1 MAKISST
8 DVMRSEANVKLA
20 QDFIERNKGKTVDEL
35 KVIAKNSKM
44 SSSEKR
50 QLLDYLEKNST
61 RELNKSLSYGD
72 INNSE
77 KLMGAIYDN
86 TPTKQKANRKDV
98 LALSNTKYT
107 NTLLEKILQTQNDT
121 AMSENILKYQQ
132 QVVSNL
138 TLIQADI
145 KQLVEFAKPKEVGE
159 TQAERKELEMGVSSM
174 AKAMSNLDFREFS
187 KEFGKGLFK
196 QFDTDGTGE
205 LLGSMLGM
213 FKEQIQEG
221 SFATTIKDMI
231 KESILDRLP
240 MGSEIKRWR
249 DDPVGFSQE
258 MINRLGMSDNA
269 GLRSL
274 FKSHIKGMKPNLTP
288 QIKKIDMSA
297 AAQFDNKVH
306 TAITRIIPEQLYKMV
321 ALLSGKEERR
331 FDWEHQTYRNVS
343 NMMADE
349 YNKTAT
355 KSLTYQVDNQM
366 RDMGANI
373 EEIAATNKD
382 IKNML
387 KFDKNGKI
395 IKDENTGMPVL
406 KNRGA
411 VRQVISNII
420 SSGCT
425 LPDLMYGEPII
436 VIRQWRLDAGF
447 SQNELGICLD
457 AVKFLK
463 VYYNSLPKADKES
476 AIEDF
481 KSAKQEL
488 NDQEVSELVQ
498 SLDEDQRMYY
508 QSILNNKNLT
518 EKEMKQ
524 MFKNIN
530 IRGARVDVGPLSGF
544 FGGVGA
550 NRGSSQS
557 LSAEEILDILR
568 AHKDDRSSMSELNE
582 AIVNATGR
590 TLTDKDKDDRSK
602 FMNKLASG
610 TDLDRAVTASD
621 IHDGTNEFRTYAST
635 NREKWDRLERYL
647 DRSTRETIDKG
658 IGISDENSL
667 TNIKESILHNKSLND
682 TQQKTFDKY
691 LNKLNRAFSL
701 YEAYDNAGLTANA
714 TARLLGVS
722 PSSVKNKLRG
732 PEDLM
737 EFISDDGK
745 IDVNKLKAF
754 TASSGVD
761 LSYITDEANERVEKD
776 YQRSQRGSIGGG
788 LKSSIT
794 QTLSSIF
801 GDPKIAN
808 KAGIAVGSAAGL
820 GIAQLLKNEGIITS
834 PRAQYLLAAVG
845 GGLMS
850 MERTRR
856 YMQNIFGP
864 EGDIKNE
871 QGYTN
876 KEIFFAKAMQKYLP
890 TIGVGGAA
898 FKFVNKAMSSFG
910 PLGKIVG
917 FPLALVTAGAVGAAA
932 PHMVRAL
939 QRSLFDRDKDD
950 QSWMAKLGRFLKDV
964 PFVKKYFDVTGI
976 QSPTQIKIR
985 SLESVKSELK
995 AELQGLEAEP
1005 IEKLTPEKKRRM
1017 ANLKDKIARIDKVQE
1032 TLRKD
1037 MESGDDTQ
1045 ENVAKKHDELIQ
1057 QTVSDINKDY
1067 FTNKDGSLN
1076 YGVVDTKVSTQNDYM
1091 SAFDRNFKRFTFDNE
1106 MREKRRNGGE
1116 NPADMD
1122 YTQHFFANNGKVTAG
1137 ADIVARGVASGRSQ
1151 FGDQFYSASQ
1161 NKVYSYDELLTADRD
1176 TQDEILSD
1184 YEKLNPNFV
1193 KAFKI
1198 YRDLKGYGVD
1208 VTDAETIGGDV
1219 RETLANKL
1227 TEFIETHDNAKQ
1239 MARDVA
1245 ADEQDTIQAIVGED
1259 LFKELISLRSKAF
1272 NESERVELF
1281 KKWKSKV
1288 GDKKLQEIQELT
1300 ADDAAKDGIV
1310 AQAFQIAEALV
1321 RLENEGRTGLEK
1333 LQPDQI
1339 QRRAQAMVAQV
1350 FSTDMLTKRLNSVL
1364 KDKTMNFV
1372 NKMKTFLEPGND
1384 DSDMSKHKEAM
1395 KLFNQ
1400 LDAGGKGSKSNTRV
1414 KMSELSDK
1422 KFKTGERLSIAGCS
1436 VAALNNTLYYMGIT
1450 TVDVGTLITIANNH
1464 LTSNGGVSSDFFQ
1477 EVGEKLG
1484 VKVTLYNNRDNKFT
1498 PESLLEVKPGG
1509 DRGLI
1514 ILLKN
1519 KDGNGFHY
1527 VTARN
1532 VNTKNVTVDDPE
1544 LNNSSTKMSTGDI
1557 CVRAQELIM
1566 LKKVG
1571 ETKALKES
1579 PLSGKLN
1586 QIKSVIN
1593 TGRNLLGKVQ
1603 KDGLLKTGANLLG
1616 NKVLNPLLNSTI
1628 PMTNMSIK
1636 DAIGGTGD
1644 IVRGILDGL
1653 KDMVLN
1659 IRMVDDL
1666 TLPLKMNDPEAAR
1679 AVANT
1684 QGMNAKDSAS
1694 KNVNQMSKKLISN
1707 KDVSNAMNETDAA
1720 EDALITLASLQN
1732 DGMVAGSSTGAG
1744 GKGSGAKANADPNAP
1759 HQSGP
1764 IANILGTI
1772 GGLVGTKGMKFLPAL
1787 AKVAGIAGLGG
1798 LMYQGFK
1805 RVTKPAW
1812 SIAKDQFRR
1821 GWNNLPIFGDRQEIE
1836 YTYDEEGNV
1845 IDGQHK
1851 DVTGGLK
1858 NIRDGFNLTKVAL
1871 GGIGSG
1877 TKVLEKTAK
1886 LAKSSN
1892 KVLSAVGKYSDDI
1905 LKNGG
1910 TIGKILTGFGDL
1922 ANKAI
1927 WAMNK
1932 IGLGK
1937 IGFMSDGA
1945 KALLDATKGKLGKW
1959 IGKILPRMAQAG
1971 AKKGAEGFLKKLPL
1985 LGSAISLA
1993 QFGWALLD
2001 GYRHSEAY
2009 TGLDPKKLDWKQKLM
2024 VGFAKALYDAGVE
2037 FLLSLANFVPGLGT
2051 ALQIGWSVL
2060 RATGVVRLDDFL
2072 DMCGVSKKDLLK
2084 DIEENDRNDK
2094 AAEKKI
2100 ENDIDSDTKE
2110 INKEAK
2116 QTDPEVKR
2124 MQEEYNQ
2131 NVKMYGKETAKR
2143 LAQGKYGDDWENIV
2157 YPNKSS
2163 KSSNKASAK
2172 DAENI
2177 LSEEFTAQSEG
2188 FRSKMYYDTEGKRTI
2203 GYGFN
2208 LDDGRF
2214 SKEQVDRWLREGISE
2229 EEAKQV
2235 LKDELAKTR
2244 EKLESR
2250 AWFKKLDPVRQGA
2263 IVDMAYNMGTGGVDK
2278 FKNMISALEKG
2289 DYETAASEVLN
2300 SKYASQTGNRAV
2312 KIASLIRSGAESGES
2327 LADKANNQSLSSAK
2341 VYDSFVQK
2349 QHKDLTP
2356 DERAEL
2362 EKSLAKNPSYKLWKE
2377 RGKDFVHPLKN
2388 RNAMVTSAY
2397 GPRNVVGGTNPHVGI
2412 DFRGDSTTPVYSV
2425 KDGEVVTS
2433 DQSGGK
2439 IFIKHDDGTVT
2450 RYYHLSKRFPK
2461 TGDRVKAGEQIGM
2474 VGGIGASG
2482 KKAFD
2487 EHLHF
2492 ETISKR
2498 GVRTDPFLELGL
2510 DPSVFKLGE
2519 GGEENEDYLKRN
2531 SWLIAQSQ
2539 KEADRLAKAEAS
2551 HANDKSNKPEKLGLN
2566 TEKGG
2571 PTQRE
2576 KATAGEIMEKYQTG
2590 NYSKRDLKDEANRET
2605 MINLVSENSQA
2616 IKMLSAKFDQMIQL
2630 LSQIAS
2636 ATGQISNNSMSD
2648 FNAPSVIR

>member
-8 DVMRSEANVKLA
+8 NVMRSEANVKLA

-107 NTLLEKILQTQNDT
+107 NALLEKILQTQNDT

-145 KQLVEFAKPKEVGE
+145 KQLVDFAKPKEVGE

-297 AAQFDNKVH
+297 VAQFDNKVH

-447 SQNELGICLD
+447 SQNELGVCLD

-463 VYYNSLPKADKES
+463 VYYSSLPKADKES

-544 FGGVGA
+544 FGGVEA

-568 AHKDDRSSMSELNE
+568 AHKDDRNSMSELSE

-610 TDLDRAVTASD
+610 TDLDKAVTASD
-621 IHDGTNEFRTYAST
+621 THDGTNEFRTYAST

-667 TNIKESILHNKSLND
+667 TNIKESILHNKSLNEA
-682 TQQKTFDKY
+682 QQKTFDKY

-776 YQRSQRGSIGGG
+776 YQKSQRGSIGGG
-788 LKSSIT
+788 LKNSIT

-850 MERTRR
+850 MERTRK

-871 QGYTN
+871 QGVTN

-898 FKFVNKAMSSFG
+898 FKFVNKAMASFG
-910 PLGKIVG
+910 PLGKVVG
-917 FPLALVTAGAVGAAA
+917 FPLALVTAGTVGAAA

-964 PFVKKYFDVTGI
+964 PFIKKYFDVTGI
-976 QSPTQIKIR
+976 QSPGQIRLR
-985 SLESVKSELK
+985 SLESVKANIQ
-995 AELQGLEAEP
+995 AELAGYQGQPLGN
-1005 IEKLTPEKKRRM
+1005 LTPEQRARM
-1017 ANLKDKIARIDKVQE
+1017 TNLKDKLTQIDKLQAE
-1032 TLRKD
+1032 IQK
-1037 MESGDDTQ
+1037 SIDDGVDG
-1045 ENVAKKHDELIQ
+1045 NDEVGADQDEAIQDLINK
-1057 QTVSDINKDY
+1057 INKDY
-1067 FTNKDGSLN
+1067 AVNSDGTLN
-1076 YGVVDTKVSTQNDYM
+1076 MSSVTSDKTVDYGSIQQTSYDRIKHANDLKM
-1091 SAFDRNFKRFTFDNE
+1091 NAK
-1106 MREKRRNGGE
+1106 NGGE
-1116 NPADMD
+1116 NVADMNYSNHFTGNTAD
-1122 YTQHFFANNGKVTAG
+1122 LAAGINSVSNARMYSTTQIGNGVITRDANQWSVRELYEFDEDSQRKILAKLRTSRYNEDKEFVKKFELYKRLKDAGVNVDDSSEAGLTFDEHVRNEFAN
-1137 ADIVARGVASGRSQ
+1137 
-1151 FGDQFYSASQ
+1151 F
-1161 NKVYSYDELLTADRD
+1161 L
-1176 TQDEILSD
+1176 
-1184 YEKLNPNFV
+1184 EKNQ
-1193 KAFKI
+1193 
-1198 YRDLKGYGVD
+1198 
-1208 VTDAETIGGDV
+1208 DAENMLN
-1219 RETLANKL
+1219 E
-1227 TEFIETHDNAKQ
+1227 
-1239 MARDVA
+1239 VA
-1245 ADEQDTIQAIVGED
+1245 ADENDTIQSVLQNEELVKELLAIKHISSPERRKKAFDKWKESVGEEKLKD
-1259 LFKELISLRSKAF
+1259 IS
-1272 NESERVELF
+1272 
-1281 KKWKSKV
+1281 
-1288 GDKKLQEIQELT
+1288 ELT
-1300 ADDAAKDGIV
+1300 VDNAAKDVIIQKLHDITKDYV
-1310 AQAFQIAEALV
+1310 ELT
-1321 RLENEGRTGLEK
+1321 NYGRTGNNK
-1333 LQPDQI
+1333 LQGDQI
-1339 QRRAQAMVAQV
+1339 EQRVMQMMSRAYTV
-1350 FSTDMLTKRLNSVL
+1350 DMLTGVL
-1364 KDKTMNFV
+1364 K
-1372 NKMKTFLEPGND
+1372 NKFSSNAGKIATRIKTFLEPGNEAEE
-1384 DSDMSKHKEAM
+1384 MSKHKELM
-1395 KLFNQ
+1395 DIYNEM
-1400 LDAGGKGSKSNTRV
+1400 AGGKGSKSNTRV

-1436 VAALNNTLYYMGIT
+1436 VAALNNALYYMGIT
-1450 TVDVGTLITIANNH
+1450 TVDVDTLVTIANNH
-1464 LTSNGGVSSDFFQ
+1464 LTQDGGVSSDFFQ

-1509 DRGLI
+1509 DKGLI

-1532 VNTKNVTVDDPE
+1532 INTKNVTVDDPE
-1544 LNNSSTKMSTGDI
+1544 LNNSNTKLSTGDI
-1557 CVRAQELIM
+1557 CVRAQELIV
-1566 LKKVG
+1566 LKKFG

-1579 PLSGKLN
+1579 PVASNLSKV
-1586 QIKSVIN
+1586 KSVV
-1593 TGRNLLGKVQ
+1593 TKGRDLLGSIK
-1603 KDGLLKTGANLLG
+1603 KDGILGTAKNIGKGLLDKH
-1616 NKVLNPLLNSTI
+1616 VINPLLNSTV
-1628 PMTNMSIK
+1628 PMTNMSVGDLIN
-1636 DAIGGTGD
+1636 GGKNATTNVGD

-1653 KDMVLN
+1653 KDMTLN
-1659 IRMVDDL
+1659 FRMVEDM

-1684 QGMNAKDSAS
+1684 QGMNTKDDAS
-1694 KNVNQMSKKLISN
+1694 KNANQMSKKLISN
-1707 KDVSNAMNETDAA
+1707 KDVSNAMNEADDA
-1720 EDALITLASLQN
+1720 EDALMTLASLQN
-1732 DGMVAGSSTGAG
+1732 DGMVAGESTGAG
-1744 GKGSGAKANADPNAP
+1744 GKGSNANAP

-1764 IANILGTI
+1764 LSSIMGMITGAL
-1772 GGLVGTKGMKFLPAL
+1772 GTKGMKFLPSVMKAVGL
-1787 AKVAGIAGLGG
+1787 AGLGATMWTG
-1798 LMYQGFK
+1798 YNKVG
-1805 RVTKPAW
+1805 KPLFRL
-1812 SIAKDQFRR
+1812 AKDQLKR
-1821 GWNNLPIFGDRQEIE
+1821 GLANLPIFGSREEEE
-1836 YTYDEEGNV
+1836 YQYDENGQV
-1845 IDGQHK
+1845 ISGQHK
-1851 DVTGGLK
+1851 DSMGAFR
-1858 NIRDGFNLTKVAL
+1858 NIRDAANLTKVGL
-1871 GGIGSG
+1871 GSVGAGV
-1877 TKVLEKTAK
+1877 KALEKIAK
-1886 LAKSSN
+1886 LSNSSIKVVAKVGNYADDMLKN
-1892 KVLSAVGKYSDDI
+1892 KGWVGKA
-1905 LKNGG
+1905 LVG
-1910 TIGKILTGFGDL
+1910 IGKIS
-1922 ANKAI
+1922 NWAI
-1927 WAMNK
+1927 KWMNK
-1932 IGLGK
+1932 LGLGK
-1937 IGFMSDGA
+1937 VGFTAGA
-1945 KALLDATKGKLGKW
+1945 GKAIVDSMKGKIMTFLEKF
-1959 IGKILPRMAQAG
+1959 LPRLVQAG

-1985 LGSAISLA
+1985 LGSAIALV
-1993 QFGWALLD
+1993 QCGWSAWD
-2001 GYRHSEAY
+2001 AYKHSEAY
-2009 TGLDPKKLDWKQKLM
+2009 TGVDPSKLEFTDKLKIAL
-2024 VGFAKALYDAGVE
+2024 AKALYDAGIE
-2037 FLLSLANFVPGLGT
+2037 LILSLLNVFPGAGT
-2051 ALQIGWSVL
+2051 AAQIGWSVL
-2060 RATGVVRLDDFL
+2060 RATGVVRLDDFFT
-2072 DMCGVSKKDLLK
+2072 MFGVGRKELRAKVAGEDKKTED
-2084 DIEENDRNDK
+2084 
-2094 AAEKKI
+2094 AEKKVDKDLEADESKTKKEDLEKDKKESGGTTTSDSKMKSEY
-2100 ENDIDSDTKE
+2100 ENLKASVGEETANKQFEEKYGKE
-2110 INKEAK
+2110 WQSKLNNTSANTSTPNTSSNTNHNAAVDYTNSQSEAARGVFESFAAK
-2116 QTDPEVKR
+2116 QT
-2124 MQEEYNQ
+2124 
-2131 NVKMYGKETAKR
+2131 
-2143 LAQGKYGDDWENIV
+2143 
-2157 YPNKSS
+2157 
-2163 KSSNKASAK
+2163 
-2172 DAENI
+2172 
-2177 LSEEFTAQSEG
+2177 
-2188 FRSKMYYDTEGKRTI
+2188 
-2203 GYGFN
+2203 
-2208 LDDGRF
+2208 
-2214 SKEQVDRWLREGISE
+2214 
-2229 EEAKQV
+2229 
-2235 LKDELAKTR
+2235 
-2244 EKLESR
+2244 EKLSPED
-2250 AWFKKLDPVRQGA
+2250 LQEL
-2263 IVDMAYNMGTGGVDK
+2263 T
-2278 FKNMISALEKG
+2278 KNLEKNE
-2289 DYETAASEVLN
+2289 D
-2300 SKYASQTGNRAV
+2300 
-2312 KIASLIRSGAESGES
+2312 
-2327 LADKANNQSLSSAK
+2327 
-2341 VYDSFVQK
+2341 
-2349 QHKDLTP
+2349 
-2356 DERAEL
+2356 
-2362 EKSLAKNPSYKLWKE
+2362 YKLWSAKGAGWE
-2377 RGKDFVHPLKN
+2377 HPLKN
-2388 RNAMVTSAY
+2388 KNAKVTSAF
-2397 GPRNVVGGTNPHVGI
+2397 GPRNVVGGSSNHKGI
-2412 DFRGDSTTPVYSV
+2412 DMSGTKNTPVFAM
-2425 KDGEVVTS
+2425 KDGEVIQNSTS
-2433 DQSGGK
+2433 YGIIK
-2439 IFIKHDDGTVT
+2439 LKHDDGTMS
-2450 RYYHLSKRFPK
+2450 RYVHMSQRFPK
-2461 TGDRVKAGEQIGM
+2461 VGDRVKSGEQIGF
-2474 VGGIGASG
+2474 VGGIGVNG
-2482 KKAFD
+2482 VQQYGD
-2487 EHLHF
+2487 HLHF
-2492 ETISKR
+2492 EVFNKKGDR
-2498 GVRTDPFLELGL
+2498 QDPFLALGL
-2510 DPSVFKLGE
+2510 DPGVFKLGPH
-2519 GGEENEDYLKRN
+2519 GRENEAYLRRHA
-2531 SWLIAQSQ
+2531 WLLAKSQS
-2539 KEADRLAKAEAS
+2539 EADKLLASET
-2551 HANDKSNKPEKLGLN
+2551 ANKNNNKPEKIDTNTKKGDDQRDKRTSADLVPPKDISNNNIKRKEIEELN
-2566 TEKGG
+2566 
-2571 PTQRE
+2571 R
-2576 KATAGEIMEKYQTG
+2576 
-2590 NYSKRDLKDEANRET
+2590 ST
-2605 MINLVSENSQA
+2605 MINMFNENSKAMQ
-2616 IKMLSAKFDQMIQL
+2616 MLSAKFDQMIQL

-2648 FNAPSVIR
+2648 FSAPSVIR